1 MGVVWEEFI
10 PISIIKFGYY
20 IKEIILWIL
29 NAGGGRY
36 AERAGENTGNVIIIM
51 HMQVLK
57 WR

>member
-1 MGVVWEEFI
+1 M
-10 PISIIKFGYY
+10 
-20 IKEIILWIL
+20 
-29 NAGGGRY
+29 GGGRY